1 MDISSIQNVTAASVT
16 TSEKTAG
23 TRKEKDQ
30 TTKAPETGVIYEK
43 SSDAQNS
50 TGAVKNKTK
59 SNAAIVAQLKADQ
72 EARSK
77 QLTDLVSQ
85 MLSKQGATLGKADDM
100 WKFLAKGDFTVTP
113 EVKAQAQADIAEDGY
128 WGVEQTSDRIVSFAR
143 ALSNDNPEYADK
155 LIAAF
160 KKGFDQATKAWGQK
174 LPDISQRTYDAVL
187 EKFDKWVNESKT
199 SNEN

>member
-16 TSEKTAG
+16 TSEKTAV
-23 TRKEKDQ
+23 TKKEKAQ
-30 TTKAPETGVIYEK
+30 TTKVPETGVIYEK
-43 SSDAQNS
+43 SSDAKNS
-50 TGAVKNKTK
+50 TGVVKNKTK
-59 SNAAIVAQLKADQ
+59 SNPAIVAQLKAAQ

-100 WKFLAKGDFTVTP
+100 WKFLAKGDFTVSP

-128 WGVEQTSDRIVSFAR
+128 WGVEQTSDRIVSFAK

-199 SNEN
+199 SDEN